1 MWNYATSFGKG
12 GYLQPFPDWFSV
24 GPNIAHFA
32 RKGATGVFEEG
43 TPHTPGG
50 DMDVLKSFLF
60 GRMMWNASLDP
71 DALITQFLERYY
83 GPAAPFVRLYMVSD
97 S

>member
-1 MWNYATSFGKG
+1 
-12 GYLQPFPDWFSV
+12 
-24 GPNIAHFA
+24 
-32 RKGATGVFEEG
+32 
-43 TPHTPGG
+43 
-50 DMDVLKSFLF
+50 MDVLKSFLF